1 MRFLPAIV
9 CAGGLLLFAGCGSK
23 DKAASSS
30 NPASAP
36 PAPPV
41 TVAVA
46 RQQPVPIEIDAIG
59 NAQPYRTVQVKSMV
73 DGQILRVDFK
83 QGDAVRAGQ
92 LLFELDKRPF
102 QAALDQAQGKLAQDE
117 ATAANNKALAARA
130 NVLLK
135 EGVLAAQDVQTT
147 NAQAQ
152 ASAAAVQADKAAIET
167 ARVNLGY
174 TDIRAPI
181 SGRAGAILVNLGNLV
196 KANDI
201 NALTTINQVQP
212 IYVSF
217 NIPEPQLASVRAQR
231 GKGLKVTASPPN
243 QQTGADGTLSFID
256 NTVDTTTGT
265 IRLMGTFANRDERL
279 WPGEYLNVRLVLGVD
294 PHAIVVPATAVQN
307 GQQGKFVY
315 VVKPDGTA
323 APTPVTTSRNYQQ
336 LAVIDNGVAAGSSV
350 IVDGQQRV
358 VPNAKVNIVR
368 TVPTAPTPET
378 QASAAETP
386 GASQ

>member
-1 MRFLPAIV
+1 MRSLLGFV
-9 CAGGLLLFAGCGSK
+9 CAGSLLLLAGCGSK
-23 DKAASSS
+23 GNVADSSS
-30 NPASAP
+30 KPSAP

-46 RQQPVPIEIDAIG
+46 REQAVPIEINAIG

-73 DGQILRVDFK
+73 DGQILRVHFE
-83 QGDAVRAGQ
+83 QGDTVRAGQ

-130 NVLLK
+130 NALLK
-135 EGVLAAQDVQTT
+135 QGVLAAQDVQTT

-196 KANDI
+196 KANDT
-201 NALTTINQVQP
+201 NALTTINQVEP

-217 NIPEPQLASVRAQR
+217 NIPEPQLSLVRERRAKR
-231 GKGLKVTASPPN
+231 LKVTASVPN
-243 QQTGADGTLSFID
+243 QQNAAEGTLSFID
-256 NTVDTTTGT
+256 NAVDTTTGT
-265 IRLMGTFANRDERL
+265 IRLMGTFPNRDERL
-279 WPGEYLNVRLVLGVD
+279 WPGEYLNVKLVLGVD
-294 PHAIVVPATAVQN
+294 PHAVVVPSAAVQS

-323 APTPVTTSRNYQQ
+323 APTPVNTSRTYQQ
-336 LAVIDNGVAAGSSV
+336 LAVIDNGVAAGTSV

-358 VPNAKVNIVR
+358 VPNGKVNVVR
-368 TVPTAPTPET
+368 TVPTAPSPET
-378 QASAAETP
+378 QASAAEAP